1 MRGPRKS
8 TPGFSGQ
15 TVYCNTVVLDKQTK
29 LAACTSPMI
38 DASKRL
44 FSTAYQAYIYI
55 YYTYQ
60 RNKAGLPEDR
70 AKIAPEI
77 MYRNSI
83 FLHIENVRSAIQH
96 YSASDLVGG
105 RSRVD
110 RPRGVR
116 GKRQDR
122 PLGEVDGSMKSAGRV
137 NQTRQH
143 LHKETSKPTKEQGR
157 QGGGGGQ

>member
-1 MRGPRKS
+1 MYESDDRCIQAFVQYCI
-8 TPGFSGQ
+8 PG
-15 TVYCNTVVLDKQTK
+15 
-29 LAACTSPMI
+29 
-38 DASKRL
+38 
-44 FSTAYQAYIYI
+44 IYI

-143 LHKETSKPTKEQGR
+143 LQKIKNSSGGKRGR
-157 QGGGGGQ
+157 GVGD